1 MPRYTDLVASLP
13 STVPFVGPE
22 TQERASGK
30 PYVARIGANENA
42 FGPSPKAIEALA
54 NAASK
59 IWRYADPENFDL
71 ITALADHHDL
81 PAKNI
86 VVGEGID
93 GLLGLLVR
101 MLVEKGDT
109 VVTSAGAYP
118 TFNFHVASFG
128 GKLITVPFKD
138 DHEDIDGLIAAAAK
152 ADAKIVYLSNP
163 DNPMG
168 TWHSADTVQK
178 MISQVPQGT
187 LLCLDEAYGEF
198 APEGTLPAFDVSD
211 ERVVRMR
218 TFSKAYGMAGARV
231 GYAIGHEDIISSF
244 NKVRNHYGMNRTGQI
259 AAVAA
264 LQDHEWLQTTLTNI
278 QAANERITKIA
289 LDNGLKPIPSATNF
303 VTIDCERGPD
313 FAKSL
318 VTTLGELGIFIRMPF
333 VAPQNRC
340 IRISAG
346 TDTDLDALETA
357 LPKALA
363 LLSNRT

>member
-71 ITALADHHDL
+71 ISALADHHDL

-128 GKLITVPFKD
+128 GNLVTVPFKD
-138 DHEDIDGLIAAAAK
+138 DHEDIDGLIAAATK
-152 ADAKIVYLSNP
+152 ANAKIVYLSNP

-178 MISQVPQGT
+178 MISQVPKGT

-198 APEGTLPAFDVSD
+198 APKGTLPAFDITD

-231 GYAIGHEDIISSF
+231 GYAIGHEGIISSF

-346 TDTDLDALETA
+346 TDADLDALETA